1 VIDTDR
7 SGYRSA
13 IIALG
18 IIGGVLLAGILI
30 IGAMAFAGEEKYG
43 ETVADYAMLHS
54 LGITQGT
61 IAKDLSAID
70 LAVTKGAVEIGQ
82 NGIEG
87 GPALAT
93 LSGMSGSGPAA
104 IDAVTAD
111 LNGTIV
117 AIKPD
122 LYHSVIG
129 AGIYNQTH
137 IKRLYE
143 QKIPVMSDL
152 FTTVEGFPAVDIAS
166 PVFSP
171 DGKFIGSTTL
181 LINPETLIGRDMPVV
196 TGPDSLEAWVVQ
208 TDGTLLFASDGQPA
222 GRNAFINTGLVKY
235 PDLMYLSGNITTEWE
250 GNAMVTITDMEG
262 NPVTKHV
269 VWTTVGIRGT
279 EWRIVFDRNVTN
291 RNGITGIFN
300 ETVI

>member
-1 VIDTDR
+1 VIDTDS

-18 IIGGVLLAGILI
+18 IIAGVLLGGILI
-30 IGAMAFAGEEKYG
+30 IGAMASAGEEKYG
-43 ETVADYAMLHS
+43 EIVADYAMLNS
-54 LGITQGT
+54 LGIAQGA
-61 IAKDLSAID
+61 IAKDLSGMD
-70 LAVTKGAVEIGQ
+70 GAVTKGAVEIGQ

-87 GPALAT
+87 GPALAI
-93 LSGMSGSGPAA
+93 LSGMSSSGPAA

-111 LNGTIV
+111 LNGKIV

-122 LYHSVIG
+122 QYHSVIG

-152 FTTVEGFPAVDIAS
+152 FMTVEGYPAVDIAS

-181 LINPETLIGRDMPVV
+181 LINPGTLIGRDMPIV
-196 TGPDSLEAWVVQ
+196 TGPDPPEAWVVQ
-208 TDGTLLFASDGQPA
+208 TDGTLLFASDRQPA
-222 GRNAFINTGLVKY
+222 GRNIFNDPGLVKY
-235 PDLMYLSGNITTEWE
+235 PDLVHLLGNITTEWE
-250 GNAMVTITDMEG
+250 GNTMVTITDMQG
-262 NPVTKHV
+262 NQVTKHL

-279 EWRIVFDRNVTN
+279 EWRIVFGREVAN

-300 ETVI
+300 ETVS